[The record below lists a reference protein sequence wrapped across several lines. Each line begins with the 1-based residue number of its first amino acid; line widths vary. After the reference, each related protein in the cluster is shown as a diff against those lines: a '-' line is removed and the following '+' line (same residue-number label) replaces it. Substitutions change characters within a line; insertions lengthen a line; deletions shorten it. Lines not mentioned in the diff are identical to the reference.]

1 MNLNLNKKTSL
12 LIFSFFLFV
21 ILVVGCE
28 LSGPVGPVSTNQT
41 PIITS
46 TPITTATVGAA
57 YAYNV
62 TATDSDGDTLA
73 FSLTISPSLH

>member
-21 ILVVGCE
+21 ILVTGCVP
-28 LSGPVGPVSTNQT
+28 SGPVGPVPTNQT

-46 TPITTATVGAA
+46 TPIITATVGTA
-57 YAYNV
+57 YTYNV
-62 TATDSDGDTLA
+62 TATDPDGNTLT
-73 FSLTISPSLH
+73 FSLTISQPV